1 MDKKLNKKIQ
11 RILTFIAIF
20 AICFTKNSIPVFAS
34 SVNATI
40 GNGTVAVGGQVT
52 INVSI
57 SSDSTIWGVD
67 ANIMYDTSALEFV
80 SGTFSGGDIGGGN
93 GNIRI
98 YSQTCESKNIN
109 VTLTFN
115 AKAVGQQ
122 AVYFTAESIFY
133 DENIDKMSL
142 QAGTGTVTVTS
153 PVTVSS
159 NTNLNNLAVYAER
172 EDGSTAQAW
181 YWPAFSADVTNYS
194 LNVESTVKRLAITA
208 TATDTNST
216 VTVTGN
222 DLVTGTNNVVITVK
236 AQDGSSKQYKIT
248 VEKAAGEETT
258 SNETEQ
264 PNQTVQIGDTV
275 YTVTNAADT
284 MSIPEGYELTDF
296 EYNGNS
302 IKACKGLGTNL
313 VLIALKNGESIEFFV
328 YISED
333 NEFYKF
339 VDVNIISN
347 KYVVLEMPADLGETK
362 LPEKYKLNSINIGN
376 NTVEAYGLEDSKVY
390 IVYAMNSSGEKGFYY
405 YDSENDTMMQYF
417 ALSYEDGAVI
427 PADVEIENKNSEIN
441 SLKFQNRIILI
452 ISITVGL
459 LLVGV
464 IITLLANKKEKLE
477 DAEDDD
483 YSDEYDE
490 NDAEENDAD
499 EENEYEE
506 AEEAEEVY
514 EAVNEASNEDK
525 EIVNNTDEIVEG
537 TDDNSIHAP
546 NVQPK
551 VEENPTIDSQN
562 EQTMQEPIIEEIAIE
577 EAVEKTAK
585 EVGEEASKVEE
596 TAEEVAKEAVEE
608 TVEEVAEEAVEET
621 VEEAVKEEAK
631 ETSKET
637 AINKPEAK
645 PNLDDTIELS
655 KILEDVSKSLDEEEL
670 DKVLDKLLDDIDI

>member
-362 LPEKYKLNSINIGN
+362 LPEKYKLNSIKIGN

-483 YSDEYDE
+483 YLDVYDE
-490 NDAEENDAD
+490 NDAEENDAEE

-577 EAVEKTAK
+577 EAT
-585 EVGEEASKVEE
+585 
-596 TAEEVAKEAVEE
+596 
-608 TVEEVAEEAVEET
+608 EEAVE
-621 VEEAVKEEAK
+621 EEAK